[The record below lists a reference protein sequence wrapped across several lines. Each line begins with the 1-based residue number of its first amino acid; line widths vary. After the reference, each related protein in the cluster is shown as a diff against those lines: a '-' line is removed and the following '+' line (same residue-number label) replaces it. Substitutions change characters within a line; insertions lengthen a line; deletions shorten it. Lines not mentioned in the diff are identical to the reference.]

1 MTELLMFGVV
11 AAHGLVVA
19 VLVAL
24 LVAAIVGVVFHFLA
38 PQYAGLAALLTFLV
52 FLLLAVL

>member
-1 MTELLMFGVV
+1 MTELLVFGVV
-11 AAHGLVVA
+11 AAHGLIVA

-24 LVAAIVGVVFHFLA
+24 LVAAIVGVVFRLLA

-52 FLLLAVL
+52 LLLLAVL